1 MRGGDLH
8 KGNFQWRGWMRKK
21 ELQLFN
27 ETLVKFKFFKN
38 LYDAWKK
45 SCHEKVYILNYKKGE
60 RIINYGKKA
69 AAFFMVGFGTIT
81 LVVKDPAA
89 PEGEKEGRELVAGDF
104 FGGCEILS
112 GQPRTFSALAHE
124 DSLIFVMASRDFLQ
138 MVEDN
143 FDVKE
148 IIQKHDFLGT
158 EPAVPASA
166 GGEGK
171 KDARSDIKE
180 GKSIISR
187 LRGYLK
193 LKKD

>member
-1 MRGGDLH
+1 
-8 KGNFQWRGWMRKK
+8 MRKK

-27 ETLVKFKFFKN
+27 ETVVNFKFFKN

-60 RIINYGKKA
+60 RIINYGKA
-69 AAFFMVGFGTIT
+69 ASAFFMIGFGTIG
-81 LVVKDPAA
+81 LQVKDPAH
-89 PEGEKEGRELVAGDF
+89 PEGEKEAKELAVGDC
-104 FGGCEILS
+104 FGGAEILS
-112 GQPRTFSALAHE
+112 GIPRTYSAIARE
-124 DSLIFVMASRDFLQ
+124 DSLLFIMGKKDFLQ

-143 FDVKE
+143 FEVRE
-148 IIQKHDFLGT
+148 IIEKYDFIHTEPVVKHD
-158 EPAVPASA
+158 EAAH
-166 GGEGK
+166 EK
-171 KDARSDIKE
+171 SDIKADGKE

>member
-1 MRGGDLH
+1 
-8 KGNFQWRGWMRKK
+8 MRKK

-27 ETLVKFKFFKN
+27 ETVVKFKFFKN

-60 RIINYGKKA
+60 RIINYGKTPS
-69 AAFFMVGFGTIT
+69 AFFMIGFGTVA
-81 LVVKDPAA
+81 LQVKDQAHPG
-89 PEGEKEGRELVAGDF
+89 GERETSELTVGDC
-104 FGGCEILS
+104 FGGAELLS
-112 GQPRTFSALAHE
+112 GVPRTYSAIARE
-124 DSLIFVMASRDFLQ
+124 DSLLFIMGKKDFLQ

-143 FDVKE
+143 FEVRE
-148 IIQKHDFLGT
+148 IIEKFDF
-158 EPAVPASA
+158 VPAGS
-166 GGEGK
+166 GVP
-171 KDARSDIKE
+171 KDEPGHSSEKPDLKPDGKE